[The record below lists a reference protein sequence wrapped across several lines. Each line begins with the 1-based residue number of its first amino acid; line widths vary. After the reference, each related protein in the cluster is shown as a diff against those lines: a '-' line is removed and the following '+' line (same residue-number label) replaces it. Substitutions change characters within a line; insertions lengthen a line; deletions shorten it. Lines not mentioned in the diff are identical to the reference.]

1 MLLHSKPYRINSCR
15 DAKTEENMIDLVV
28 SYIKLIRFGCLRSV
42 SGVWNRVLY
51 NIQYLVVQLVTSKPS
66 YVATRVRISAQS
78 HELRFSLMLCPTSHN
93 LKSGERIISWVH
105 KIQLHGRRGK
115 GTAESSR
122 DKNEG
127 KHGRRK
133 VEKSYVTFLLC
144 DPGWCVHKSDVQNI
158 CDDNTTHTWYII
170 NTRYDSLLLLI
181 HTFRVRVLS
190 LCVCFVIPFI
200 LDVPAGVT
208 QEEGHT
214 GVFLGGVAWCE
225 RKSQF
230 MLLRR
235 DSNSP
240 PNVRKFR
247 GYQLNHRGRNWRNYG
262 DTTSQ
267 PLTCQMPSPVMVTK
281 RYEGQ
286 RATSWWQPA
295 TQTNRN
301 PNRDKHPCQVQPPD
315 IVNLS
320 LRWGLYWRYSEN
332 QNWKKKEEKNG
343 LWLVEVLK
351 PFDYSICFFGKCCQ
365 TKEVPRDLFSRK
377 SKSRRGCSPDRRLS
391 GCYTPEAK
399 AQQYNSST

>member
-1 MLLHSKPYRINSCR
+1 MKNPVWPRLVCPTWCPEWMGRKHTHTLLHSKPYRINSCR

-170 NTRYDSLLLLI
+170 NMTLCCCWFTQSVYEYCP
-181 HTFRVRVLS
+181 
-190 LCVCFVIPFI
+190 CVCVLLSHLFWRFQPGSHRRKATQEFFWGGWR
-200 LDVPAGVT
+200 DVRENPSSCYCAEIRTHLPTSESFEVTNWTTGDATEETTVT
-208 QEEGHT
+208 QQVSHWP
-214 GVFLGGVAWCE
+214 VKCQARLW
-225 RKSQF
+225 SQRGTKVNGPHHGDNP
-230 MLLRR
+230 LLRR
-235 DSNSP
+235 TGIQIATNILARS
-240 PNVRKFR
+240 
-247 GYQLNHRGRNWRNYG
+247 NHR
-262 DTTSQ
+262 TS
-267 PLTCQMPSPVMVTK
+267 
-281 RYEGQ
+281 
-286 RATSWWQPA
+286 
-295 TQTNRN
+295 
-301 PNRDKHPCQVQPPD
+301 
-315 IVNLS
+315 
-320 LRWGLYWRYSEN
+320 
-332 QNWKKKEEKNG
+332 
-343 LWLVEVLK
+343 
-351 PFDYSICFFGKCCQ
+351 
-365 TKEVPRDLFSRK
+365 
-377 SKSRRGCSPDRRLS
+377 
-391 GCYTPEAK
+391 
-399 AQQYNSST
+399 